1 MTQVSLMSLAVQ
13 KADWL
18 EARQTLLAQNVANA
32 NTPNYKAKDIEPFES
47 YLDNAGTAMSTS
59 NGRHLSISSSGLAAP
74 RIKRDGIGEK
84 SHSGNTVSLENELL
98 KLGEANSQF
107 ALNAGL
113 MKTFHRMIMASLKG

>member
-1 MTQVSLMSLAVQ
+1 MTQVSLMSLAVR

-32 NTPNYKAKDIEPFES
+32 NTPSYKAKDIESFES
-47 YLDNAGTAMSTS
+47 YLDNAGTTMSTS
-59 NGRHLSISSSGLAAP
+59 NGRHLSISSSGRESP
-74 RIKRDGIGEK
+74 RMKHGGIGEK
-84 SHSGNTVSLENELL
+84 SHSGNTVSVENELL

-113 MKTFHRMIMASLKG
+113 IKSFHRMILASLKG